1 MALFNRKRREPES
14 QSESHEAAASEAETP
29 EVEQPAEQAVAAPS
43 PEPAAPSMPFTTTTV
58 GRSDPANL
66 SFAMP
71 SAPVPEAPKAPV
83 GPQHADVAAA
93 LQRWA
98 EGNSPQALADVLR
111 QGARGQ
117 LLLDISASEL
127 KIEDGK
133 VQRDSTIA
141 VASRRSDDGRNF
153 LLVFTSNAEL
163 RKAHKD
169 GDVVRS
175 MVQPALGALRL
186 ATREQYDGVIVDA
199 GSGAASIVIPK
210 DQIVRGLPVEPGA
223 NEALKEALATKPEG
237 RLSAVLGV
245 LAETETVF
253 LAVERKGEVVE
264 GQPPAAK
271 DLSVAGVKA
280 PDGRSYAAAFT
291 SPAEVWAWSPKH
303 LAVPVPFPKHARSVL
318 SAPSVEGLLFN
329 PAGPTLAVLKGD
341 LEKVA
346 GEAPAE

>member
-1 MALFNRKRREPES
+1 MALFNRKRREPDEPQPDS
-14 QSESHEAAASEAETP
+14 QDAAAGESPEAE
-29 EVEQPAEQAVAAPS
+29 PAAA
-43 PEPAAPSMPFTTTTV
+43 EPAAPSMAFTTTTV
-58 GRSDPANL
+58 GRADPANL

-83 GPQHADVAAA
+83 GPHHADVAAS

-98 EGNSPQALADVLR
+98 KGNSPQALADVLR
-111 QGARGQ
+111 QAARGQ

-127 KIEDGK
+127 KTEDGK

-141 VASRRSDDGRNF
+141 VASRRAEDGRNF

-169 GDVVRS
+169 GEIVRS

-186 ATREQYDGVIVDA
+186 ATREQYEGVIVDA

-237 RLSAVLGV
+237 RLNAVMGV

-264 GQPPAAK
+264 GQPPAPQ

-303 LAVPVPFPKHARSVL
+303 MAVPVPFTKHARSVL

-346 GEAPAE
+346 AAPTE

>member
-1 MALFNRKRREPES
+1 MALFNRKRREPDEPQPES
-14 QSESHEAAASEAETP
+14 QDAAASE
-29 EVEQPAEQAVAAPS
+29 S
-43 PEPAAPSMPFTTTTV
+43 PDAEPAAAESPAVEPSAPSMPFTTTTV
-58 GRSDPANL
+58 GRADPANL

-83 GPQHADVAAA
+83 GPHHADVAAS
-93 LQRWA
+93 LQRWSK
-98 EGNSPQALADVLR
+98 GNSPQALADVLR
-111 QGARGQ
+111 QAARGQ

-141 VASRRSDDGRNF
+141 VASRRAEDGRNF

-169 GDVVRS
+169 GEVVRS

-186 ATREQYDGVIVDA
+186 ATREQYEGVIIDA
-199 GSGAASIVIPK
+199 GSGSASIVIPK

-237 RLSAVLGV
+237 RLNAVLGV

-253 LAVERKGEVVE
+253 LAVERKGETVE

-271 DLSVAGVKA
+271 DLAVAGVKA

-303 LAVPVPFPKHARSVL
+303 MAVPVPFTKHARSVL
-318 SAPSVEGLLFN
+318 NAPSVEGLLFN
-329 PAGPTLAVLKGD
+329 PAGPTLAVLNGD

-346 GEAPAE
+346 AAPAE

>member
-1 MALFNRKRREPES
+1 MALFNRKRREPDEPQPES
-14 QSESHEAAASEAETP
+14 QDAAATESPAAESP
-29 EVEQPAEQAVAAPS
+29 AAEQAAA
-43 PEPAAPSMPFTTTTV
+43 EPAAPSIPFTTTTV
-58 GRSDPANL
+58 GRADPANL

-83 GPQHADVAAA
+83 GPHHADVAAS

-98 EGNSPQALADVLR
+98 KGNSPQALADVLR
-111 QGARGQ
+111 QAARGQ

-141 VASRRSDDGRNF
+141 VASRRAEDGRNF

-169 GDVVRS
+169 GEVVRS

-186 ATREQYDGVIVDA
+186 ATREQYEGVIIDA

-237 RLSAVLGV
+237 RLNAVLGV

-253 LAVERKGEVVE
+253 LAVERKGEAVE
-264 GQPPAAK
+264 GQPPAPK
-271 DLSVAGVKA
+271 DLAVAGVKA

-303 LAVPVPFPKHARSVL
+303 MAVPVPFTKHARSVL

-329 PAGPTLAVLKGD
+329 PAGPTLAVLNGD

-346 GEAPAE
+346 AAPAE